1 MRTNKNYVSIVLDLR
16 RPNVKGN
23 YFVRLRVYSPQSQ
36 KTKYYNFDRFKLEQ
50 SELEIVYTILEGFK
64 SSEDFAKVM
73 SSIKPRG
80 REREI
85 KSFITKK
92 EVEANDI
99 YNSLDPFNFQ
109 DFEFRLLN
117 DLKVSNSFKE
127 FTVNHINHLEKIGN
141 IGNAMNFRTAL
152 KSLQYYHTKINKR
165 NELNFIDITPKWLE
179 EYHHFMTSTS
189 GKSETT
195 VSIYLR
201 ALRRLFNLA
210 IDEKIIKPENYPFHT
225 QTNKKGYKIP
235 QGNKVK
241 KALTK
246 EDLRKLSEAQP
257 MTPEQ
262 EKAKDFWFL
271 SFYTQGMNINDIL
284 KLKNENITYI
294 NGKQYIQYVRAK
306 TRSTG
311 SKSPKEKKI
320 AVHPEAGRI
329 IEKYSNKLATKN
341 SYLFPILTAS
351 DSEFEIKTKTKNFT
365 KFINQHIKKLA
376 AAIDIT
382 SGLSTYWARH
392 SFAVNAIK
400 NGATILEISKA
411 LHHSDFKVTQNYIE
425 SLNSYIEQSKLEE
438 YTDF

>member
-210 IDEKIIKPENYPFHT
+210 IDEKLSNLKII
-225 QTNKKGYKIP
+225 
-235 QGNKVK
+235 
-241 KALTK
+241 
-246 EDLRKLSEAQP
+246 
-257 MTPEQ
+257 
-262 EKAKDFWFL
+262 
-271 SFYTQGMNINDIL
+271 
-284 KLKNENITYI
+284 
-294 NGKQYIQYVRAK
+294 
-306 TRSTG
+306 
-311 SKSPKEKKI
+311 
-320 AVHPEAGRI
+320 
-329 IEKYSNKLATKN
+329 
-341 SYLFPILTAS
+341 
-351 DSEFEIKTKTKNFT
+351 
-365 KFINQHIKKLA
+365 
-376 AAIDIT
+376 
-382 SGLSTYWARH
+382 LSTPKPIKR
-392 SFAVNAIK
+392 AIRY
-400 NGATILEISKA
+400 
-411 LHHSDFKVTQNYIE
+411 HKVI
-425 SLNSYIEQSKLEE
+425 K
-438 YTDF
+438 